1 MRGKGLKMV
10 YDRPGLVEDDYNF
23 SAEMLEEMIWQ
34 LDRLTDKYGSPEWNA
49 KATANRVVELLVE
62 HRALIQ
68 VELNKV
74 TAGARKLTDRDF
86 LGPKERRRR
95 LMAKQEADEA
105 EGRALAERKDWT
117 EYFNELNKAIQ
128 ERKMKKR
135 RREIER
141 TEEVRQRRRQTRE
154 NRRAKV
160 RRKANDQ

>member
-1 MRGKGLKMV
+1 M
-10 YDRPGLVEDDYNF
+10 
-23 SAEMLEEMIWQ
+23 
-34 LDRLTDKYGSPEWNA
+34 
-49 KATANRVVELLVE
+49 
-62 HRALIQ
+62 
-68 VELNKV
+68 ELNKV